1 MKLLDTIEIYGLDI
15 LQEEAAFEK
24 DTTSEVIYNP
34 KYKDGTTLDVKLM
47 VTTDINGNIT
57 TVVSDAS
64 LMTMD
69 ILKKRRQRIQKPK
82 KCCTI

>member
-1 MKLLDTIEIYGLDI
+1 MKLLDTIKFYGFDI

-24 DTTSEVIYNP
+24 GEIIYTP
-34 KYKDGTTLDVKLM
+34 MYEDGTTLDVKLM

-57 TVVSDAS
+57 TVDSESS

-69 ILKKRRQRIQKPK
+69 ILKKRSQKIQKPK